1 MATRLALIIQILLS
15 AEYLWRNARIQSK
28 SFKRTCLL
36 VVECWMLSKYN
47 VHCERPWPLWA
58 WGSAHFV
65 WISRRPLCTTESKLA
80 LGWRPPHNQ
89 SRHRHFRWP
98 HDYWGASLKVHK
110 GHPAEYPLF
119 QPEKKIKFS
128 ILKLW
133 RFNFSCNSFILRISN
148 LLYKMEHLQNLL
160 KK

>member
-1 MATRLALIIQILLS
+1 MNELIHFEHFILIFHSQNFHGNNDIINIFYKRVENRAHFYQKNHSATYKF
-15 AEYLWRNARIQSK
+15 EFK
-28 SFKRTCLL
+28 SISYQWAVK
-36 VVECWMLSKYN
+36 CWMLSKYN

-58 WGSAHFV
+58 WGSALSV

-89 SRHRHFRWP
+89 SQHRHFRWP

-119 QPEKKIKFS
+119 QPGKNQI
-128 ILKLW
+128 
-133 RFNFSCNSFILRISN
+133 FNFEVVEI
-148 LLYKMEHLQNLL
+148 
-160 KK
+160 